1 MIVTVLEGHVPAG
14 REAALQD
21 AYQSASAELPP
32 GLVHSELLR
41 DARDPARWFIQSWWE
56 SREVLDAMR
65 SAGTPAGILMFR
77 AAGSEP
83 TLDVFE
89 LVDAIPRD

>member
-14 REAALQD
+14 REATLQE

-32 GLVHSELLR
+32 GLIHSELLR
-41 DARDPARWFIQSWWE
+41 DARDPTRWIIQTWWE

-65 SAGTPAGILMFR
+65 SAGTPAGVLMFR
-77 AAGSEP
+77 AVGSEP

-89 LVDAIPRD
+89 LVDGIPRD